1 MSEPLLAGK
10 RVITVED
17 DVMNLAIVAVLLKHH
32 GALVIQDPFADTVN
46 LITHH
51 LPIDVILLDL
61 MLRHHRSGYDI
72 FQQIKATPALA
83 GIPIIAVSAS
93 DAAIEIPKTR
103 EMGFA
108 GFISKPIDS
117 HKFPLQILDCIE
129 QRPVWA

>member
-1 MSEPLLAGK
+1 MNEPLLAGK
-10 RVITVED
+10 RIITVED

-32 GALVIQDPFADTVN
+32 GALVIQDPFADTIN
-46 LITHH
+46 LITKH

-72 FQQIKATPALA
+72 FQQIKAVPELA
-83 GIPIIAVSAS
+83 TLPIIAVSAS
-93 DAAIEIPKTR
+93 DPAIEIPKTR
-103 EMGFA
+103 ELGFS